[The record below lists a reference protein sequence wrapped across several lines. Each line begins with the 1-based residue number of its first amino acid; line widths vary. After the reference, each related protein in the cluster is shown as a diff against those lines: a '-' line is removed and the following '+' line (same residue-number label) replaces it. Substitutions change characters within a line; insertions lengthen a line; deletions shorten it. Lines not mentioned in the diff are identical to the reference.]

1 FFGDYDVRSIFSK
14 LVSPAV
20 ILVVSGQLLA
30 QPEIEPKDGRV
41 TYVVTLTPND
51 APKPVSR
58 CYLLPEYA
66 ESITGNRVQMLL
78 RCFMEQDN
86 FFGRYE
92 SEKRDTWNQLALQDL
107 PRNEVKNY
115 GGRLVERDMYD
126 AARMTSVDWHLWHAV
141 RRDGFNTLL
150 PDVQKMRAI
159 ASVLKTRVRG
169 EIAAGNLDG
178 ALH

>member
-1 FFGDYDVRSIFSK
+1 LIGWLSFFGDYDVRSIFSK

-66 ESITGNRVQMLL
+66 ESITGNRVQMFL

-92 SEKRDTWNQLALQDL
+92 SGSETPGTSWHCKTFRATESRTTA
-107 PRNEVKNY
+107 
-115 GGRLVERDMYD
+115 GG
-126 AARMTSVDWHLWHAV
+126 W
-141 RRDGFNTLL
+141 G
-150 PDVQKMRAI
+150 KG
-159 ASVLKTRVRG
+159 TRTTPPG
-169 EIAAGNLDG
+169 
-178 ALH
+178 